1 MKPNIND
8 RSKFADVKAALEAK
22 GVSRATIETLDNV
35 LNRGL
40 VVERAADLSFLSI
53 PAAELTLVSS
63 SVTFGA
69 SQPEPQD
76 FRTLQFK
83 FLPVHLPDIDPVTG
97 LPGPVDPDVANSFF
111 GYQFVIGYANKQ
123 NYTVEEAY
131 PIADSRSV
139 IVDLDLNQILDRSE
153 VVYQVK
159 DPQGEFARI
168 DFVSTAGDP
177 SSGSLT
183 VNKSDLKN
191 AEIKV
196 GVVTTAI
203 KIDAKTGSYQVK
215 GKLLSD
221 DTDEKMEDYQI
232 LIAASVIDP
241 AIAPHEYLPVAY
253 ARTET
258 GGYFVTSFLQ
268 FADAE
273 DIDLVTDA
281 KAIVAKD
288 DFRAEFPIK
297 LVEGK
302 KKALNS
308 DNVEVEVATTRIPQ
322 RLILMIDLASR
333 EGGAVGEIG
342 GCSEL
347 NFHEKKVFEAFS
359 YQTVVRTTEPAI
371 IADVIEEEDEI
382 DLGDIYGEGL
392 SGVRVPRGVFQQFHT
407 IKSRQPMI
415 HAAAAVPDLRATS
428 STILMRAGMTANPS
442 PDASSPLT
450 SRRPFTEFDARLL
463 DGLMVDYRADKAV
476 QPPNKQRVNKGRA
489 HLTPLNQINW
499 DKATIYQA
507 ASIAHGHLLH
517 FKQEW
522 IPDGYSIGDLLYS
535 LPLAPGQKKQIAV
548 LDWERRESAANS
560 QALDYEESL
569 NNTLIRDRDVS
580 EVVSATL
587 NENMTGSST
596 AKTGGFG
603 FGLGSAVMGVFQGG
617 TYGGLMGISGGKSK
631 ASSTAS
637 QTSHRDSTANSLQSI
652 RDRTTQAANAVRSQR
667 STVIQTVSQGERVQ
681 ATSESVANY
690 NHCHAITIQYFE
702 VVRHF
707 AVHNRFVDAQEC
719 LFIPLQI
726 TNFDLEKVLRWRD
739 SLERCLFKPALRA
752 GFDALERIQNEKEST
767 TEDYYKSIGYPEKYF
782 AEQQIV
788 SFQGELYMEFYFF
801 NPKNPVD
808 NALIE
813 FFQKFF
819 HLDLKE
825 YHDRTLSDDELAR
838 LVGPRTIEFLLD
850 ALVIETETGQSLNV
864 DVTLVTPFRQN
875 ARLQMS
881 LRQAGP
887 VSIARDRINGIRIR
901 IDEAKVRAEDATD
914 IKLFLDKYMKILVRS
929 GSIRY
934 RTLNFAGTL
943 FNTRIDNDLFVGLDS
958 IFIPTP
964 LNSEELRNPR
974 GEDIDAANNLIHH
987 LNENLEHYHKCL
999 WFHMSDERRFMLLD
1013 GIVAPGKANGRS
1025 VASVVEN
1032 RIIGVA
1038 GNSLIMPVAP
1048 GFQLDPTINSKDPV
1062 DLKALY
1068 YEEDREP
1075 MRISLPTKGVYAE
1088 AVMGKC
1094 NSCEVKDESRFWRW
1108 EESPI
1113 PDSPNTQILPLN
1125 TDTRRAEPGNLQ
1137 PKDFPTPVVNIQNA
1151 PNAPDPTG
1159 LQGLLTLLG
1168 KGDAFRD
1175 ITGLSENQKN
1185 ALAAFQKSLDTAQS
1199 FGKQAA
1205 GLAKTAGMM
1214 ELIKNA
1220 QEKGSISKDQ
1230 AQEKSGKV
1238 LDAGT
1243 PPTFEEQVSRTQ
1255 KQLEMLKDAFDSG
1268 NIDSEQLNSLSEAVI
1283 KDATSGRS
1291 EGVTPNDVSRMT
1303 QDAKQNQANVKMK
1316 TEGGEVEIDTQPRRL
1331 KRLTR
1336 DGVEEVEEISGGF
1349 VPDGSLFEQ
1358 PASPAQLV
1366 TITIKNR
1373 FNEEVVRNCPVSIE
1387 GQAVAGVTN
1396 NQGVVRLDLSA
1407 MADGDYKLN
1416 VTPADVNPAATY
1428 SGLGDPAGN
1437 PPDRIWES
1445 FSATITKQGNLF
1457 TSPGP
1462 HLGIIGNRMTVR
1474 LKPEFMKTP
1483 NQIAR
1488 PAGVDPTLIIVH
1500 HTGSARA
1507 GTAMNGPLSSLMNAA
1522 AANRAG
1528 AHYIIDREGAIVKLA
1543 HESRDANQAG
1553 KSHWGGQDSVGAF
1566 SIGIEIVH
1574 SNNGPNGEEE
1584 QYVEDFTSEQY
1595 DSLLL
1600 LLTDITQAF
1609 DIAPHRVV
1617 GHSDVGLNTAG
1628 TRLGRKSTDPG
1639 RLFDWVKLE
1648 ANGFGLFPSG
1658 GIVDVDTE
1666 YGGFFNEFPASSLR
1680 RGDRD
1685 NGHVYGGVARPT
1697 ITANVITNLQT
1708 DLRTIGYF
1716 CPSTGRYDDATAW
1729 TVHMFNEH
1737 FFSGSRHVAGKNLER
1752 VDLDTA
1758 NTIAGVVRTLQN
1770 P

>member
-8 RSKFADVKAALEAK
+8 RSKFTEVKAALEAK
-22 GVSRATIETLDNV
+22 GVSRATIETLDKV
-35 LNRGL
+35 LNRGM
-40 VVERAADLSFLSI
+40 VVERPADLSFLSI

-83 FLPVHLPDIDPVTG
+83 FLPIHLPDIDPATG
-97 LPGPVDPDVANSFF
+97 LPGPVNPNVANSFF

-139 IVDLDLNQILDRSE
+139 IVDLDLNQILDHSE

-159 DPQGEFARI
+159 DPQGEFSRI

-183 VNKSDLKN
+183 VNKNDLKN

-215 GKLLSD
+215 GKVLSD
-221 DTDEKMEDYQI
+221 DTDEKMEDYQL

-241 AIAPHEYLPVAY
+241 AIGPHEYLPVAY

-268 FADAE
+268 FTDAE
-273 DIDLVTDA
+273 DIDRVTDA

-297 LVEGK
+297 LVKGK

-308 DNVEVEVATTRIPQ
+308 DNVEVEVVTSRIPQ
-322 RLILMIDLASR
+322 RLILMIDLKSE
-333 EGGAVGEIG
+333 EGDAVDKVC

-347 NFHEKKVFEAFS
+347 NFHEKKVFEEFS

-392 SGVRVPRGVFQQFHT
+392 SGVRVPRGVFRQFHT
-407 IKSRQPMI
+407 IKSRQPLI
-415 HAAAAVPDLRATS
+415 RAAVAAAPDLRATNS
-428 STILMRAGMTANPS
+428 MIMMRAGMTADPS
-442 PDASSPLT
+442 PDATSPLT
-450 SRRPFTEFDARLL
+450 SKRPFTEFDARLL

-476 QPPNKQRVNKGRA
+476 EPPNKPRANKGRA

-522 IPDGYSIGDLLYS
+522 IPDGYSVGDLLYS
-535 LPLAPGQKKQIAV
+535 LPLAPGQKKQIAMIGW
-548 LDWERRESAANS
+548 DRAESGANS
-560 QALDYEESL
+560 QSLDYEESL
-569 NNTLIRDRDVS
+569 NNTLIRDRDVR

-596 AKTGGFG
+596 ARTGGFG
-603 FGLGSAVMGVFQGG
+603 FGWGSAAMGVFQGG

-681 ATSESVANY
+681 AISESVANY
-690 NHCHAITIQYFE
+690 NHCHAITILYFE

-726 TNFDLEKVLRWRD
+726 SNFDLEKVLRWRS
-739 SLERCLFKPALRA
+739 SLERCVFKPALLA

-788 SFQGELYMEFYFF
+788 SFQGELFMEFYFF

-808 NALIE
+808 IALIE

-819 HLDLKE
+819 RLDLKE
-825 YHDRTLSDDELAR
+825 YHERTLSNDELAR

-850 ALVIETETGQSLNV
+850 ALVIETDTGQSLNV
-864 DVTLVTPFRQN
+864 DVTLITPFRQN
-875 ARLQMS
+875 SRLQMS
-881 LRQAGP
+881 LRQSGP
-887 VSIARDRINGIRIR
+887 VSIARDRIEGIRIR

-914 IKLFLDKYMKILVRS
+914 IKLFLDKYMKIIVRS

-934 RTLNFAGTL
+934 RTLNFTGTL
-943 FNTRIDNDLFVGLDS
+943 FNEQINDDLFVGLDS
-958 IFIPTP
+958 VSIRTP

-987 LNENLEHYHKCL
+987 LNEHLEHYHKCL
-999 WFHMSDERRFMLLD
+999 WFHMSDERRYMLLD
-1013 GIVAPGKANGRS
+1013 GIVAPGKAKGRS

-1048 GFQLDPTINSKDPV
+1048 GFQLDPTINSMDPV
-1062 DLKALY
+1062 DLKAMY
-1068 YEEDREP
+1068 YEEDSEP
-1075 MRISLPTKGVYAE
+1075 MRITLPTRGGVYAE
-1088 AVMGKC
+1088 SVIGKC
-1094 NSCEVKDESRFWRW
+1094 NSCEEKDESKYWRW

-1113 PDSPNTQILPLN
+1113 PDSPSTQINPIDLS
-1125 TDTRRAEPGNLQ
+1125 TRRADPGDLQ

-1151 PNAPDPTG
+1151 PNVPDPTG
-1159 LQGLLTLLG
+1159 LQAMLQLIG
-1168 KGDAFRD
+1168 KGDSFRD
-1175 ITGLSENQKN
+1175 ISGHSENQKN

-1205 GLAKTAGMM
+1205 DLAKTAGMM

-1255 KQLEMLKDAFDSG
+1255 KQLEMLKNAFDSG
-1268 NIDSEQLNSLSEAVI
+1268 NIDSEQLNSLSEGVI
-1283 KDATSGRS
+1283 KDATPGRS

-1316 TEGGEVEIDTQPRRL
+1316 TEGAEVEIDTQPRLNSPTLFKELIERAFPGVTFDPAIDTGRRGGMRPL
-1331 KRLTR
+1331 NLDFCIIGVFSKRADLSDPDAEAAAFDDYIKNNNSAAWQPSLDDYLAIAIKNAASR
-1336 DGVEEVEEISGGF
+1336 DVVKSFADLVDAVRGAEQKRINLFARGGETQGKF
-1349 VPDGSLFEQ
+1349 HIALSENDDGS
-1358 PASPAQLV
+1358 P
-1366 TITIKNR
+1366 
-1373 FNEEVVRNCPVSIE
+1373 
-1387 GQAVAGVTN
+1387 
-1396 NQGVVRLDLSA
+1396 
-1407 MADGDYKLN
+1407 
-1416 VTPADVNPAATY
+1416 
-1428 SGLGDPAGN
+1428 
-1437 PPDRIWES
+1437 
-1445 FSATITKQGNLF
+1445 ATITNDLGSRVFDLDYVAHAVGNLIPLPLPEKGKELWLYLEGKAIPVNNNLPRF
-1457 TSPGP
+1457 LASV
-1462 HLGIIGNRMTVR
+1462 LGVTVFVFSQPVWWLPDIHNSTNLISDR
-1474 LKPEFMKTP
+1474 GFV
-1483 NQIAR
+1483 
-1488 PAGVDPTLIIVH
+1488 GVDTIPFDAYIRTRTADLHTLD
-1500 HTGSARA
+1500 
-1507 GTAMNGPLSSLMNAA
+1507 PLA
-1522 AANRAG
+1522 
-1528 AHYIIDREGAIVKLA
+1528 KL
-1543 HESRDANQAG
+1543 
-1553 KSHWGGQDSVGAF
+1553 F
-1566 SIGIEIVH
+1566 I
-1574 SNNGPNGEEE
+1574 
-1584 QYVEDFTSEQY
+1584 
-1595 DSLLL
+1595 
-1600 LLTDITQAF
+1600 
-1609 DIAPHRVV
+1609 
-1617 GHSDVGLNTAG
+1617 
-1628 TRLGRKSTDPG
+1628 
-1639 RLFDWVKLE
+1639 
-1648 ANGFGLFPSG
+1648 
-1658 GIVDVDTE
+1658 
-1666 YGGFFNEFPASSLR
+1666 
-1680 RGDRD
+1680 
-1685 NGHVYGGVARPT
+1685 
-1697 ITANVITNLQT
+1697 
-1708 DLRTIGYF
+1708 
-1716 CPSTGRYDDATAW
+1716 
-1729 TVHMFNEH
+1729 
-1737 FFSGSRHVAGKNLER
+1737 
-1752 VDLDTA
+1752 
-1758 NTIAGVVRTLQN
+1758 
-1770 P
+1770 

>member
-8 RSKFADVKAALEAK
+8 RSKFAEVKAALEAK
-22 GVSRATIETLDNV
+22 GVSRATIETLDKV

-83 FLPVHLPDIDPVTG
+83 FLPVHLPDIDPATG
-97 LPGPVDPDVANSFF
+97 LPGPVDPDIAHSFF

-123 NYTVEEAY
+123 NYTVEETY

-168 DFVSTAGDP
+168 DFVSTTGDP
-177 SSGSLT
+177 SSGSLA
-183 VNKSDLKN
+183 VNKNDLKN

-196 GVVTTAI
+196 GVVKTAV
-203 KIDAKTGSYQVK
+203 KVDAKTGSYQVK
-215 GKLLSD
+215 GKVLSD
-221 DTDEKMEDYQI
+221 DTDEKMEGYQI

-273 DIDLVTDA
+273 DIDRVTDA

-288 DFRAEFPIK
+288 DFRAAFPIK

-308 DNVEVEVATTRIPQ
+308 DNVEVEVATTRIPE

-333 EGGAVGEIG
+333 EGGAVGEID

-347 NFHEKKVFEAFS
+347 NFHEKKVFEEFS

-392 SGVRVPRGVFQQFHT
+392 SGVRVPRGVFRQFHS

-415 HAAAAVPDLRATS
+415 RAAAAAVPDLRAGS
-428 STILMRAGMTANPS
+428 STILMRAGTANPPA

-450 SRRPFTEFDARLL
+450 SRRPFTEFDAQLL

-476 QPPNKQRVNKGRA
+476 QPPNKPRVNKGRA

-596 AKTGGFG
+596 ARTGGFG

-631 ASSTAS
+631 ASSTAT

-707 AVHNRFVDAQEC
+707 AVHNRFIDAQEC

-726 TNFDLEKVLRWRD
+726 TNFDLEKVLRWRS
-739 SLERCLFKPALRA
+739 SLERCLFNPARRA

-819 HLDLKE
+819 SIDLKE

-1199 FGKQAA
+1199 FGKEASQ
-1205 GLAKTAGMM
+1205 LAKTAGMM

-1220 QEKGSISKDQ
+1220 QEKGTISKDQ
-1230 AQEKSGKV
+1230 AQEKAGKV
-1238 LDAGT
+1238 IDAGT
-1243 PPTFEEQVSRTQ
+1243 PLTFEEQVSRTK
-1255 KQLEMLKDAFDSG
+1255 KQLEVLQDAFKDG
-1268 NIDSEQLNSLSEAVI
+1268 NIDSEQLNSLSESAL
-1283 KDATSGRS
+1283 DQMNS
-1291 EGVTPNDVSRMT
+1291 P
-1303 QDAKQNQANVKMK
+1303 
-1316 TEGGEVEIDTQPRRL
+1316 TET
-1331 KRLTR
+1331 TR
-1336 DGVEEVEEISGGF
+1336 DSTSESDLIDKVQGTGLSYKRTS
-1349 VPDGSLFEQ
+1349 PDGDHVEVQPADLSTLLGEFTGDPDSVILAKAKKSTSAWGTFAKEWERADLSGFMAASPILLKSPTFRARASALGTRYRSLFEWRERWFK
-1358 PASPAQLV
+1358 ATGAALAAL
-1366 TITIKNR
+1366 
-1373 FNEEVVRNCPVSIE
+1373 NEEDTKMETGTYKGHRFLSIELGAGGAFRPGVERHGYGDIIQFSAVSAPDFELALVPEVAHEVSHAFRATRRTTPTDMGDAIIKGVAEEIAVRNDEALILGEIERASQLKFDLAPELRPGNVEREVAPGIGVSYLE
-1387 GQAVAGVTN
+1387 NFAVSFLLEEARKAG
-1396 NQGVVRLDLSA
+1396 GLSHS
-1407 MADGDYKLN
+1407 
-1416 VTPADVNPAATY
+1416 AA
-1428 SGLGDPAGN
+1428 
-1437 PPDRIWES
+1437 
-1445 FSATITKQGNLF
+1445 K
-1457 TSPGP
+1457 
-1462 HLGIIGNRMTVR
+1462 
-1474 LKPEFMKTP
+1474 
-1483 NQIAR
+1483 
-1488 PAGVDPTLIIVH
+1488 
-1500 HTGSARA
+1500 
-1507 GTAMNGPLSSLMNAA
+1507 
-1522 AANRAG
+1522 
-1528 AHYIIDREGAIVKLA
+1528 
-1543 HESRDANQAG
+1543 
-1553 KSHWGGQDSVGAF
+1553 
-1566 SIGIEIVH
+1566 
-1574 SNNGPNGEEE
+1574 
-1584 QYVEDFTSEQY
+1584 
-1595 DSLLL
+1595 
-1600 LLTDITQAF
+1600 
-1609 DIAPHRVV
+1609 
-1617 GHSDVGLNTAG
+1617 
-1628 TRLGRKSTDPG
+1628 
-1639 RLFDWVKLE
+1639 
-1648 ANGFGLFPSG
+1648 
-1658 GIVDVDTE
+1658 
-1666 YGGFFNEFPASSLR
+1666 
-1680 RGDRD
+1680 
-1685 NGHVYGGVARPT
+1685 
-1697 ITANVITNLQT
+1697 
-1708 DLRTIGYF
+1708 DLRTAAEAKFPTPPDDQSEYSKMYF
-1716 CPSTGRYDDATAW
+1716 KFLRLKKSWKDFHAATP
-1729 TVHMFNEH
+1729 
-1737 FFSGSRHVAGKNLER
+1737 
-1752 VDLDTA
+1752 DTA
-1758 NTIAGVVRTLQN
+1758 ADYIVKRNAKCDDHMQN
-1770 P
+1770 ILNSVAMYRAFEL

>member
-8 RSKFADVKAALEAK
+8 RSKFTEVKVALEAK
-22 GVSRATIETLDNV
+22 GVSRSTIETLDNV

-40 VVERAADLSFLSI
+40 VVERPADLSFLSI
-53 PAAELTLVSS
+53 PATELTLVSS

-69 SQPEPQD
+69 TQPEPQD

-83 FLPVHLPDIDPVTG
+83 FLPIHLPDIDPATS
-97 LPGPVDPDVANSFF
+97 LPGPVNPSVAKSFF
-111 GYQFVIGYANKQ
+111 GNQFIIGYANKQ
-123 NYTVEEAY
+123 NYTSEEAY
-131 PIADSRSV
+131 PITDSRSV
-139 IVDLDLNQILDRSE
+139 VVDLDLNEILDHSE

-168 DFVSTAGDP
+168 DFLSTAGDP

-183 VNKSDLKN
+183 VNKGDLKN

-203 KIDAKTGSYQVK
+203 KVDAKTGSYQVK
-215 GKLLSD
+215 GKVLSD
-221 DTDEKMEDYQI
+221 HADEKMDDCQL
-232 LIAASVIDP
+232 LIVASVIDP
-241 AIAPHEYLPVAY
+241 AIGPHEYLPVAY

-268 FADAE
+268 FVDAE
-273 DIDLVTDA
+273 DIDRVTDA

-288 DFRAEFPIK
+288 DFRDEFQIK
-297 LVEGK
+297 LVKGK

-308 DNVEVEVATTRIPQ
+308 DNVEVEVDTSRIPQ
-322 RLILMIDLASR
+322 RLIIMIDLESE
-333 EGGAVGEIG
+333 EGDTEDEGY

-347 NFHEKKVFEAFS
+347 NFHEKKVFEEFS

-382 DLGDIYGEGL
+382 DLGDIYGESL
-392 SGVRVPRGVFQQFHT
+392 SGIRVPRGVFRQFHT

-415 HAAAAVPDLRATS
+415 RAGVAAAPDLRAAN
-428 STILMRAGMTANPS
+428 STIMMRASMTAGPS
-442 PDASSPLT
+442 LDTTSPLT

-476 QPPNKQRVNKGRA
+476 QPPNKPRVNKGRA
-489 HLTPLNQINW
+489 QLSPLSQIDW

-560 QALDYEESL
+560 QSLNYEESL
-569 NNTLIRDRDVS
+569 NNTLIRDRDIS

-587 NENMTGSST
+587 NENITGRST

-707 AVHNRFVDAQEC
+707 AVHNRFVGAQEC

-726 TNFDLEKVLRWRD
+726 TKFNLEKVLRWRS
-739 SLERCLFKPALRA
+739 SLERCVFKPDLLA
-752 GFDALERIQNEKEST
+752 GFDALERIQNEKESV

-788 SFQGELYMEFYFF
+788 SFQGELFMEFYFF

-819 HLDLKE
+819 RLDLKE
-825 YHDRTLSDDELAR
+825 YHDRTLSNDELAR

-850 ALVIETETGQSLNV
+850 ALVIETETGQSLSL

-881 LRQAGP
+881 LRQSGP
-887 VSIARDRINGIRIR
+887 VSIARDRINGIRIGV
-901 IDEAKVRAEDATD
+901 DEAKVRAEDATD

-958 IFIPTP
+958 VFIPTP

-974 GEDIDAANNLIHH
+974 GEDIDVANNLIHH
-987 LNENLEHYHKCL
+987 LNENLEYYHKCL
-999 WFHMSDERRFMLLD
+999 WFLMSDERRYMLFD

-1062 DLKALY
+1062 DLKAMY
-1068 YEEDREP
+1068 YEEDSEP

-1088 AVMGKC
+1088 AVIGKC
-1094 NSCEVKDESRFWRW
+1094 NSCEEKDESRFWRW

-1113 PDSPNTQILPLN
+1113 PDSPSTQINPI
-1125 TDTRRAEPGNLQ
+1125 DMSTRHADSGDLQ

-1151 PNAPDPTG
+1151 PNVPDPTG
-1159 LQGLLTLLG
+1159 LQAMLQLIG
-1168 KGDAFRD
+1168 KGDSFRD
-1175 ITGLSENQKN
+1175 ITGLTGNQKN
-1185 ALAAFQKSLDTAQS
+1185 ALATLQKSLDTAQA
-1199 FGKQAA
+1199 FGKEASS
-1205 GLAKTAGMM
+1205 LAKTAGMI

-1220 QEKGSISKDQ
+1220 KNDGTLSKED
-1230 AQEKSGKV
+1230 AQGKTGKAV
-1238 LDAGT
+1238 EAGIE
-1243 PPTFEEQVSRTQ
+1243 PTFEDKLERTK
-1255 KQLEMLKDAFDSG
+1255 KQLEMLKGALDAG
-1268 NIDSEQLNSLSEAVI
+1268 NIDSEQLTSLSEGLL
-1283 KDATSGRS
+1283 KDATAGDSTGL
-1291 EGVTPNDVSRMT
+1291 TPGDVSKMT
-1303 QDAKQNQANVKMK
+1303 QNAKQNQANVSLK
-1316 TEGGEVEIDTQPRRL
+1316 TDAGEVEIDTQP
-1331 KRLTR
+1331 KTLTR
-1336 DGVEEVEEISGGF
+1336 GGDEGLLDSLAPLF
-1349 VPDGSLFEQ
+1349 GGGSKAPKKSPTTKADALRLVTDFRNRTSNAQFLVGKDAFATDLERLINNPATVDQKDLFLCGPAAFLRVWLQNDPVGFAKYGIQLFEEGRGYIGSKKIA
-1358 PASPAQLV
+1358 PSSPLRQ
-1366 TITIKNR
+1366 TTW
-1373 FNEEVVRNCPVSIE
+1373 
-1387 GQAVAGVTN
+1387 
-1396 NQGVVRLDLSA
+1396 
-1407 MADGDYKLN
+1407 
-1416 VTPADVNPAATY
+1416 
-1428 SGLGDPAGN
+1428 DPAWADAGE
-1437 PPDRIWES
+1437 W
-1445 FSATITKQGNLF
+1445 IT
-1457 TSPGP
+1457 
-1462 HLGIIGNRMTVR
+1462 M
-1474 LKPEFMKTP
+1474 
-1483 NQIAR
+1483 
-1488 PAGVDPTLIIVH
+1488 
-1500 HTGSARA
+1500 
-1507 GTAMNGPLSSLMNAA
+1507 
-1522 AANRAG
+1522 
-1528 AHYIIDREGAIVKLA
+1528 
-1543 HESRDANQAG
+1543 
-1553 KSHWGGQDSVGAF
+1553 
-1566 SIGIEIVH
+1566 
-1574 SNNGPNGEEE
+1574 
-1584 QYVEDFTSEQY
+1584 
-1595 DSLLL
+1595 
-1600 LLTDITQAF
+1600 
-1609 DIAPHRVV
+1609 
-1617 GHSDVGLNTAG
+1617 
-1628 TRLGRKSTDPG
+1628 
-1639 RLFDWVKLE
+1639 
-1648 ANGFGLFPSG
+1648 
-1658 GIVDVDTE
+1658 
-1666 YGGFFNEFPASSLR
+1666 SSLR
-1680 RGDRD
+1680 DVENAVTNYTGTPGEEFDGATSAGEIVEWLEATGLYEVVSNKTSALSTEDIAYAKAAKPSARVDVILSVDANLLRGTKSKPEHWFL
-1685 NGHVYGGVARPT
+1685 GY
-1697 ITANVITNLQT
+1697 TANHFIVLLKPIQFVGNDVVLECWSWAE
-1708 DLRTIGYF
+1708 DLVGAKKLTVPKTKFADNFYGWIQ
-1716 CPSTGRYDDATAW
+1716 AW
-1729 TVHMFNEH
+1729 KHAM
-1737 FFSGSRHVAGKNLER
+1737 
-1752 VDLDTA
+1752 
-1758 NTIAGVVRTLQN
+1758 
-1770 P
+1770 